1 MTSSAPALP
10 PRLAELIEEFAE
22 LEGAD
27 KLALLLELSD
37 ELPELPDGMEP
48 ADMEQVPECQT
59 PLYVTVDASDPASV
73 RLHFQAPAEAP
84 TTRGFA
90 AILHQG
96 LDGESREAV
105 LAVPE
110 DFSAQLG
117 LAQTVSPLRLRG
129 LSAMLTRIKR
139 QLRATPVAG

>member
-1 MTSSAPALP
+1 MSLTPG
-10 PRLAELIEEFAE
+10 LAEIVADFGA
-22 LEGAD
+22 LEPRD
-27 KLALLLELSD
+27 RLTMLLELSD
-37 ELPELPDGMEP
+37 ELPGLPPGMEP

-59 PLYVTVDASDPASV
+59 PLFVTVDASDPAAV
-73 RLHFQAPAEAP
+73 RLHFQAPPEAP

-90 AILHQG
+90 AILHHG

-110 DFSAQLG
+110 DFAFGLG
-117 LAQTVSPLRLRG
+117 LTEAVSPLRLRG

-139 QLRATPVAG
+139 QLA

>member
-1 MTSSAPALP
+1 MTDVAALP
-10 PRLAELIEEFAE
+10 PRLAEIVEDFAA
-22 LEGAD
+22 LEGRD

-37 ELPELPDGMEP
+37 ELPDLPAGVDA

-59 PLYVTVDASDPASV
+59 PLFVTVDASDPAAV
-73 RLHFQAPAEAP
+73 RLHFQAPPEAP

-96 LDGESREAV
+96 LDGESAETV

-110 DFSAQLG
+110 DFAAGLG
-117 LAQTVSPLRLRG
+117 LADTVSPLRLRG

-139 QLRATPVAG
+139 QLRTG

>member
-1 MTSSAPALP
+1 MSLP
-10 PRLAELIEEFAE
+10 PKLAELVTDFAE
-22 LEGAD
+22 LEGKD

-37 ELPELPDGMEP
+37 ELPDLPDGMDV

-59 PLYVTVDASDPASV
+59 PLFVTVDASDVGSV
-73 RLHFQAPAEAP
+73 RLYFQAPAEAP

-110 DFSAQLG
+110 DFYAALG
-117 LAQTVSPLRLRG
+117 LAETVSPLRLRG
-129 LSAMLTRIKR
+129 LSAMLARIKR
-139 QLRATPVAG
+139 QLRAGA

>member
-1 MTSSAPALP
+1 MTTTPAPALP
-10 PRLAELIEEFAE
+10 PRLAEIVEEFAE

-37 ELPELPDGMEP
+37 ELPPLPDGMEA

-59 PLYVTVDASDPASV
+59 PLYLAVDASDPASV

-96 LDGESREAV
+96 LDGESRETV

-110 DFSAQLG
+110 DFSTRLG

-139 QLRATPVAG
+139 QLQAAPGG

>member
-1 MTSSAPALP
+1 MTDVAALP
-10 PRLAELIEEFAE
+10 PRLAEIVEDVAA
-22 LEGAD
+22 LEGRD

-37 ELPELPDGMEP
+37 ELTDLPAGVDA

-59 PLYVTVDASDPASV
+59 PLFVTVDASDPAAV
-73 RLHFQAPAEAP
+73 RLHFQAPPEAP

-139 QLRATPVAG
+139 QLRATPAAG

>member
-1 MTSSAPALP
+1 MTLP
-10 PRLAELIEEFAE
+10 PRLAEIVGDFAE
-22 LEGAD
+22 LEGQD

-37 ELPELPDGMEP
+37 ELPGLPPGMDP

-59 PLYVTVDASDPASV
+59 PLFVTVDAQNPAAV
-73 RLHFQAPAEAP
+73 RLHFQAPPEAP

-105 LAVPE
+105 LGVPE
-110 DFSAQLG
+110 DFYADLG

-139 QLRATPVAG
+139 QLRDA

>member
-1 MTSSAPALP
+1 MTSSGPALP
-10 PRLAELIEEFAE
+10 PRLAELVEEFAE

-27 KLALLLELSD
+27 KLSLLLELSD
-37 ELPELPDGMEP
+37 ELPPLPDGMEA

-59 PLYVTVDASDPASV
+59 PLYVTVDASDPTSV
-73 RLHFQAPAEAP
+73 HLHFQAPAEAP

-96 LDGESREAV
+96 LDGESRETV

-110 DFSAQLG
+110 DFSTRLG

-129 LSAMLTRIKR
+129 LSAMLARIKR
-139 QLRATPVAG
+139 QLQAAPGG

>member
-1 MTSSAPALP
+1 MTSPAAALT
-10 PRLAELIEEFAE
+10 PRLAELVVEFAE

-27 KLALLLELSD
+27 KLTLLLELSD
-37 ELPELPDGMEP
+37 ELPALPDGMVL

-59 PLYVTVDASDPASV
+59 PLFVTVDASDPASV

-110 DFSAQLG
+110 DFSNQLG

-139 QLRATPVAG
+139 QLRATPAAG